1 MPQIAVAAPSDRR
14 FRRAH
19 VKPQRRRGRRSLRW
33 RLLQGALLV
42 AAIGY
47 GGYRVAV
54 LFDRSALF
62 RVSRINVRGNSRLSV
77 GEVMALVDGLKGRD
91 ILTVDLG
98 EWRQRL
104 LKSSWVEEAT
114 VRRMLPSTVEVVIA
128 ERRPLGI
135 SRLAGDLYLVD
146 SHGVVIDEYGP
157 AYAEIDLPIIRGLTD
172 PTRGDQFAV
181 DAERAELATR
191 LLSSLSRRDIADRIS
206 EVDVTE
212 PHDAMVI
219 LKGDT
224 AVIKL
229 GHEDFLERLQSY
241 LELSSALRERIP
253 DIDYVDLRFGRRVY
267 VRPGEAGAPEPGSA
281 AATKARR
288 SH

>member
-1 MPQIAVAAPSDRR
+1 MPQITVAAPSDRR

-33 RLLQGALLV
+33 RLLQGAV
-42 AAIGY
+42 VIAAIGY
-47 GGYRVAV
+47 GGYRAAV

-62 RVSRINVRGNSRLSV
+62 RVSRINVHGNSRLSV
-77 GEVMALVDGLKGRD
+77 GEVIALVDGLKGRD
-91 ILTVDLG
+91 ILTLDLG

-104 LKSSWVEEAT
+104 LKSSWVGEAK
-114 VRRMLPSTVEVVIA
+114 VRRMLPSTIEVVIT

-135 SRLAGDLYLVD
+135 SRLAGGLYLID

-157 AYAEIDLPIIRGLTD
+157 AYADIDLPIIRGLTD
-172 PTRGDQFAV
+172 PTHGDRLAV
-181 DAERAELATR
+181 DAERAELAAR

-212 PHDAMVI
+212 PRDAMVI

-241 LELSSALRERIP
+241 QELSSALRKRIP
-253 DIDYVDLRFGRRVY
+253 DIDYVDLRFDRRVY
-267 VRPGEAGAPEPGSA
+267 VRPGQAGAPEPRSA
-281 AATKARR
+281 AVKAGRR
-288 SH
+288 R